1 MSVLVLRWQQ
11 WLGKAVTAD
20 LLRQGLF
27 YGLGI
32 VLMKGIS
39 LFMLPVFTAYLAPA
53 EYGRLEV
60 VLALACIAT
69 LLLSAG
75 LSEALYRYAG
85 LAPNEGERV
94 AVLRDVFA
102 ASWLM
107 GSAGLLCGWLLAAPL
122 AAWLPGQ
129 VSAYEVQLLAI
140 AVALE
145 GCIGIPL
152 AWLRMCDR
160 AVSFFML
167 TSGKVVLQT
176 SLTWWCLAQGQGVE
190 GVLLAG
196 ALSSMV
202 LAAWLAIDQVRVYGV
217 ALRWQRLPSLLVYG
231 MPMMVS
237 GFAGFMLAGLDR
249 WWLAAQVG
257 EAAMAPYALAAKL
270 ALACGILLQ
279 PFSLW
284 WYPRRFLLLKQSDG
298 LQRTARGAVLGSIL
312 SVTACGAVGLIAP
325 LLILWLTPS
334 DYHQAIHYIPLLVIA
349 MALKQMAELLNLGC
363 YVDKHSHTQMLINIF
378 SAALAVLAYACWVE
392 SYAVYGVLWAMLLSY
407 GVRLLLFYWFS
418 QRRMA
423 LPYALGPL
431 YACSAAALGVL
442 WLGQWLARWCS

>member
-11 WLGKAVTAD
+11 WLSKAAATD

-39 LFMLPVFTAYLAPA
+39 LFMLPVFTAYLVPA

-60 VLALACIAT
+60 VLALASIAT

-85 LAPNEGERV
+85 LAHTEGERV

-102 ASWLM
+102 ASCLL
-107 GSAGLLCGWLLAAPL
+107 GSVGLLLCWLLAKPL

-129 VSAYEVQLLAI
+129 VSGYEVQLLAI

-160 AVSFFML
+160 AATFFML

-176 SLTWWCLAQGQGVE
+176 SMTWWCLAQGQGVE

-196 ALSSMV
+196 ALSSMA
-202 LAAWLAIDQVRVYGV
+202 LAVWLAVDQVRVYGV

-249 WWLAAQVG
+249 WWLADQIG
-257 EAAMAPYALAAKL
+257 EAAIAPYALAAKL

-284 WYPRRFLLLKQSDG
+284 WYPRRFLLLKQADG
-298 LQRTARGAVLGSIL
+298 LERNARGAVLGSNL
-312 SVTACGAVGLIAP
+312 SVLACGVVGLLAP

-334 DYHQAIHYIPLLVIA
+334 DYHQAIHYIPLLVIS
-349 MALKQMAELLNLGC
+349 MALKQVAELLNLGC
-363 YVDKHSHTQMLINIF
+363 YVDTHSHTQMLVNIF
-378 SAALAVLAYACWVE
+378 TAALAVVGYALWVE
-392 SYAVYGVLWAMLLSY
+392 PFAVYGVLWAMLLSY
-407 GVRLLLFYWFS
+407 GVRVLLFYGLS
-418 QRRMA
+418 QRRLA
-423 LPYALGPL
+423 LPYALGSL
-431 YACSAAALGVL
+431 YACAAFALGLL
-442 WLGQWLARWCS
+442 WLGQWLVRWWS